1 MLYKQRKK
9 CYNQSNSIRKEE
21 KAMTK
26 VIRYTSDYLCM
37 ISDYGSPER
46 HQHPTAHLVIADEG
60 VLRCKVG
67 TAYSECAGIVIRS
80 GAEHEIQADGR
91 MIVFLLADP
100 SGITELMN
108 KRFLASSEHAVLPE
122 DIVSKGK
129 KICRRNDSDMDIQI
143 LKLLGIY
150 SEKHITADERVLTA
164 IAEIESASSITPDMM
179 EHLCKTTFLSQS
191 RLSHLFKAETGNTLA
206 GYLAFMKMRKA
217 FEYAESGMNLTDAA
231 MHAGF
236 DSSSHL
242 AATCKRMFGISLSAF
257 LRSQKE

>member
-1 MLYKQRKK
+1 
-9 CYNQSNSIRKEE
+9 
-21 KAMTK
+21 MTK
-26 VIRYTSDYLCM
+26 VIRYTLDYLCM

-46 HQHPTAHLVIADEG
+46 HRHPTAHLVITDGG
-60 VLRCKVG
+60 VLRCTVG
-67 TAYSECAGIVIRS
+67 TAYSECEGIMIRP
-80 GAEHEIQADGR
+80 GAVHEIQADGR
-91 MIVFLLADP
+91 MIVFLFANP
-100 SGITELMN
+100 SGITDLMQEL
-108 KRFLASSEHAVLPE
+108 FLTSSDYSVLPE
-122 DIVSKGK
+122 DAISEVKN
-129 KICRRNDSDMDIQI
+129 ICRQNTGDMDIQI

-150 SEKHITADERVLTA
+150 SDEKLFADDRVLTA
-164 IAEIESASSITPDMM
+164 IAEIESSPSITRDMM
-179 EHLCKTTFLSQS
+179 KLLCQKTYLSQS

>member
-1 MLYKQRKK
+1 
-9 CYNQSNSIRKEE
+9 
-21 KAMTK
+21 MTN

-46 HQHPTAHLVIADEG
+46 HRHPTAHLVIADEG
-60 VLRCKVG
+60 MLRCTVG
-67 TAYSECAGIVIRS
+67 TAYSECAGIMIRS

-91 MIVFLLADP
+91 MIVFLFADP
-100 SGITELMN
+100 SGITALMQAHY
-108 KRFLASSEHAVLPE
+108 LASSDYVVLGE
-122 DIVSKGK
+122 DTVSEVK
-129 KICRRNDSDMDIQI
+129 KICRRNISGMDIQI
-143 LKLLGIY
+143 MKLLGIY
-150 SEKHITADERVLTA
+150 SEKPITADERVLTA
-164 IAEIESASSITPDMM
+164 IAEIGSAPSITPDMM
-179 EHLCKTTFLSQS
+179 AHLCRKTYLSQS

-217 FEYAESGMNLTDAA
+217 FEYAAGGMNLTDAA

>member
-1 MLYKQRKK
+1 
-9 CYNQSNSIRKEE
+9 
-21 KAMTK
+21 MTK
-26 VIRYTSDYLCM
+26 VIRYTPDYLCM

-46 HQHPTAHLVIADEG
+46 HRHPTAHLVIADEG
-60 VLRCKVG
+60 VLCCTVG
-67 TAYSECAGIVIRS
+67 TAYCECEGIMIRS

-91 MIVFLLADP
+91 MIVFLFADP
-100 SGITELMN
+100 SGITELMQE
-108 KRFLASSEHAVLPE
+108 RFLASSDHAVLPGYT
-122 DIVSKGK
+122 VSEVR
-129 KICRRNDSDMDIQI
+129 KICRRNDNGMDIQI
-143 LKLLGIY
+143 MKLLNIY

-164 IAEIESASSITPDMM
+164 IAEIESAPSITPDMM
-179 EHLCKTTFLSQS
+179 EHLCRKTYLSQS